1 MEIGQD
7 YINPQYIVGRLNVQL
22 TFRQFRMEARVILAF
37 AAIYVLWGGTFL
49 AIRVAVLQ
57 LPPFFASGTR
67 FLIAGAAL
75 YIFMRLRGY
84 PSPAAREWRTIA
96 VTSLCLFVATY
107 AALFW
112 AEQFV
117 PSGVASV
124 LEATLPITAMVLEV
138 FLFRQQPFR
147 WRMGAAVLL
156 GFLGVAWLLLR
167 NLNTFPALPCLVILA
182 SGTAWSLGAVL
193 TRSMERPQSLPLT
206 AGAQMMLGGLVLLVL
221 SKTTGELHSLPHVTF
236 KAAGALLYLIVA
248 GSLLGFTAYVW
259 LLGRM
264 PVTRVASHAYVNPM
278 VALLLAYF
286 VAGET
291 LTPSMLVASALVIAS
306 VILILVSPADPAR
319 AVSQAANHAERSN
332 IDGCQ
337 NVARHHQRRQ
347 SGRIHEV
354 PRGDRLSGLRR
365 GERQS
370 WLDAS

>member
-1 MEIGQD
+1 MT
-7 YINPQYIVGRLNVQL
+7 QL
-22 TFRQFRMEARVILAF
+22 KFRQFRLDVQVALAF

-57 LPPFFASGTR
+57 VPPFFASGLR
-67 FLIAGAAL
+67 FLIAGGGL
-75 YIFMRLRGY
+75 YAFMRLRGH
-84 PSPAAREWRTIA
+84 PSPTVKEWRTIA

-117 PSGVASV
+117 PSGVAAV

-147 WRMGAAVLL
+147 WRMGAPVLL
-156 GFLGVAWLLLR
+156 GFLGIAWLVLR
-167 NLNTFPALPCLVILA
+167 NQHTFPVLPCLVILA

-193 TRSMERPQSLPLT
+193 TRSMERPRSLPLT
-206 AGAQMMLGGLVLLVL
+206 AGGQMMLGGIVLLAL
-221 SKTTGELHSLPHVTF
+221 SRATGELHTLPRVTLS
-236 KAAGALLYLIVA
+236 AAVALLYLIVA

-278 VALLLAYF
+278 VALLLAHC
-286 VAGET
+286 VADET

-306 VILILVSPADPAR
+306 VVLILVSPADPER
-319 AVSQAANHAERSN
+319 AASKERVHAERRKIHGRQS
-332 IDGCQ
+332 
-337 NVARHHQRRQ
+337 VARQDQPGERR
-347 SGRIHEV
+347 RIPDV
-354 PRGDRLSGLRR
+354 PERDGISRLRR
-365 GERQS
+365 RERQS
-370 WLDAS
+370 RLDASEASSP

>member
-1 MEIGQD
+1 M
-7 YINPQYIVGRLNVQL
+7 QL
-22 TFRQFRMEARVILAF
+22 KFRPARVDARVALAF

-57 LPPFFASGTR
+57 LPPFFASGAR
-67 FLIAGAAL
+67 FLIAGAVL
-75 YIFMRLRGY
+75 YVFMRLRGD
-84 PSPAAREWRTIA
+84 PSPTLRQWWTIA

-124 LEATLPITAMVLEV
+124 LEATLPITAMVFEV

-156 GFLGVAWLLLR
+156 GFLGVGWLLLR
-167 NLNTFPALPCLVILA
+167 NQHAFPALPCLVILA
-182 SGTAWSLGAVL
+182 SGTAWSLGGVL
-193 TRSMERPQSLPLT
+193 TRSMTRPRSLPLT
-206 AGAQMMLGGLVLLVL
+206 AGGQMMLGGMALLTL
-221 SKTTGELHSLPHVTF
+221 AETTGELHTLPHLTL
-236 KAAGALLYLIVA
+236 KAAVALLYLIVA

-264 PVTRVASHAYVNPM
+264 PVTRVASHAYVNPL
-278 VALLLAYF
+278 VALVLAYF

-291 LTPSMLVASALVIAS
+291 LTASMLAASALVIAS
-306 VILILVSPADPAR
+306 VILILVSPMNSQR
-319 AVSQAANHAERSN
+319 AGSREGIRAGRRNTDDRQS
-332 IDGCQ
+332 
-337 NVARHHQRRQ
+337 VARQQQHGQGR
-347 SGRIHEV
+347 RIHEV
-354 PRGDRLSGLRR
+354 PARDCLSGLRR

-370 WLDAS
+370 RLDAS

>member
-1 MEIGQD
+1 MTPLQ
-7 YINPQYIVGRLNVQL
+7 
-22 TFRQFRMEARVILAF
+22 FRQFHLDARVALAF
-37 AAIYVLWGGTFL
+37 AVIYILWGGTFL

-57 LPPFFASGTR
+57 LPPFFASGAR
-67 FLIAGAAL
+67 FLIAGGVL
-75 YIFMRLRGY
+75 YVFMRLRGQ
-84 PSPAAREWRTIA
+84 PSPTSREWRTVA

-117 PSGVASV
+117 ASGIASV
-124 LEATLPITAMVLEV
+124 LEATLPITAMAFEV

-147 WRMGAAVLL
+147 WQMGAAVLL

-167 NLNTFPALPCLVILA
+167 NLDSVPVLPCLVILA
-182 SGTAWSLGAVL
+182 SGMAWSLGGVL
-193 TRSMERPQSLPLT
+193 TRSMKRPQSLPLT
-206 AGAQMMLGGLVLLVL
+206 AGAQMMLGGTVLLAM
-221 SKTTGELHSLPHVTF
+221 SKTTGELGTLPHVTM
-236 KAAGALLYLIVA
+236 KAAVALLYLIVA
-248 GSLLGFTAYVW
+248 GSLLGFTSYVW

-278 VALLLAYF
+278 VALVLAYF

-306 VILILVSPADPAR
+306 VILILVSPR
-319 AVSQAANHAERSN
+319 YIHAERRN

-337 NVARHHQRRQ
+337 SMARQHQPGRSR
-347 SGRIHEV
+347 RIHEV
-354 PRGDRLSGLRR
+354 PAGNRLSGLRR
-365 GERQS
+365 GKRQS